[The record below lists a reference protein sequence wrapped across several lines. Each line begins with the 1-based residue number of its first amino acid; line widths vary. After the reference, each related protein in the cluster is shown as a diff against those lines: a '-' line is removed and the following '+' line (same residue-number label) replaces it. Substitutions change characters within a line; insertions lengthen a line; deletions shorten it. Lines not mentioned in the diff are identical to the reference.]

1 MAQRNSVPGKT
12 GVKRVK
18 IIGTGS
24 AVPDRVLTNFD
35 LEKMVETTDE
45 WITERTGIK
54 ERRIADEKTATSDL
68 ALEAAQKALK
78 DSEIEAQDL
87 DAIIIATSSPDM
99 LFPSTACL
107 VQCKLGAKK
116 VLAYDIMAACSGFVY
131 GLETVKGLI
140 ASGIYKTILLI
151 GAETLSKIVDFTDRT
166 TCVILADG
174 AGGCVLTSS
183 DDESDIL
190 STYMGS
196 DGSLGDLIF
205 LPGGGSRMPAS
216 HKTVDER
223 LHYIKMN
230 GNELFRHAVRAMG
243 SAAEKALERAGLQGE
258 DINLFIPHQA
268 NLRIIKA
275 TMERLGI
282 PMEKV
287 FVNIE
292 KYGNTS
298 AASIPICLDEAKREG
313 KLKRGDL
320 ILLDAFGSGLTWGS
334 VVLRW

>member
-1 MAQRNSVPGKT
+1 MAEKT
-12 GVKRVK
+12 GIKRVT
-18 IIGTGS
+18 IVGTGS
-24 AVPDRVLTNFD
+24 AVPDRVLTNSD
-35 LEKMVETTDE
+35 LEKIVETSDE

-68 ALEAAQKALK
+68 AVESAEKALK
-78 DSEIEAQDL
+78 DANINAEDL
-87 DAIIIATSSPDM
+87 DAIIVATSSPDM

-107 VQCKLGAKK
+107 VQHRLGAKK
-116 VLAYDIMAACSGFVY
+116 VLAYDLLAACSGFVY
-131 GLETVKGLI
+131 GLETVKGLVS
-140 ASGIYKTILLI
+140 SGIYKKVLLI
-151 GAETLSKIVDFTDRT
+151 GAETLSKITDYTDRT

-174 AGGCVLTSS
+174 AGACVVTES
-183 DDESDIL
+183 DDESEIL

-196 DGSLGDLIF
+196 DGSLGDLIS
-205 LPGGGSRMPAS
+205 LPGGGSRRPAS
-216 HKTVDER
+216 HQTVDNR
-223 LHYIKMN
+223 QHYIRMN

-243 SAAEKALERAGLQGE
+243 SAAEKALEKAGLQGK

-287 FVNIE
+287 YVNIDRF
-292 KYGNTS
+292 GNTS
-298 AASIPICLDEAKREG
+298 AASIAICLDEAKRNG
-313 KLKRGDL
+313 KLKKGDL
-320 ILLDAFGSGLTWGS
+320 ILLDAFGGGLTWGS